1 MVQNGVIGG
10 TVGGMSTQTPELVL
24 GPILRYVDTSRAT
37 IWVETDGEC
46 TVEVRTSTGHSG
58 VESTWAVHDHHFAIV
73 RLVDLPSGTAIDYRV
88 SLTTSDTSA
97 STESAE
103 AGGTLR
109 TAARDDA
116 LTVAFGSCRR
126 GDTYDTDRLD
136 AIGADGLAGLAARVK
151 EQDAELWPQLLLL
164 LGDQVYA
171 DDPSPEIKEKLRQR
185 RESQN
190 DPELG
195 EEVFEEICDFEEYTW
210 LYRESW
216 GAEQVSGLMATIPSC
231 MILDD
236 HDLRDDWNSS
246 LDWRE
251 DMEQKSWWP
260 RRIVGAF
267 SSYWIYQHLG
277 NLSPD
282 ELEKDELYRDVRSAK
297 TPQDR
302 EKLLADFS
310 LRADSEPSSARWS
323 YVRDLA
329 NTRIIMI
336 DSRCSRDLTPERRT
350 MLDESEW
357 TWLREQALTT
367 EARHIVFGT
376 SLPYLMLPALHHLEQ
391 WNEAVAQGAWGRRWG
406 KIGEKLRLTLD
417 LEHWAAF
424 GKSFEDMAGLV
435 GEVVSRPRPPA
446 TAMWLSGDVHCSYV
460 AEADLGEG
468 VPKTTRLYQLT
479 MSPFRNP
486 LDLPI
491 RVVNRLAIRRP
502 VVKFLHFLA
511 HRAGLD
517 DHAISW
523 QTKAGPWFDNGV
535 MLLRLE
541 GETASVQIEHAR
553 TGPGGSQEL
562 LQTHEMALT
571 GD

>member
-1 MVQNGVIGG
+1 
-10 TVGGMSTQTPELVL
+10 MSINSPELVL

-46 TVEVRTSTGHSG
+46 TVEVRTSTGPSG
-58 VESTWAVHDHHFAIV
+58 AENTWSVHGHHFAIV
-73 RLVDLPSGTAIDYRV
+73 QLVDLPSGAVVDYTV
-88 SLTTSDTSA
+88 SLTLSDTSA
-97 STESAE
+97 SEASAVVK

-109 TAARDDA
+109 TAAHDDA

-126 GDTYDTDRLD
+126 GDTYDADRLK

-151 EQDAELWPQLLLL
+151 EQDAESWPQLLLL

-171 DDPSPEIKEKLRQR
+171 DDPSPEIKTRLRER
-185 RESQN
+185 RDAQK

-195 EEVFEEICDFEEYTW
+195 DEVYEEICDFEEYTW
-210 LYRESW
+210 LYKESW
-216 GAEQVSGLMATIPSC
+216 GAEQVSGLMASIPSC

-246 LDWRE
+246 LDWRKE
-251 DMEQKSWWP
+251 MEQKSWWP

-277 NLSPD
+277 NLSPS
-282 ELEKDELYRDVRSAK
+282 ELENDELYRAVRSAD
-297 TPQDR
+297 TAEDR
-302 EKLLADFS
+302 EKLLSDFS
-310 LRADSEPSSARWS
+310 LKADSEPSSARWS

-329 NTRIIMI
+329 NTRIIMV

-357 TWLREQALTT
+357 NWLREQALTT
-367 EARHIVFGT
+367 DARHIVLGT

-391 WNEAVAQGAWGRRWG
+391 WNEAVAQGAWGRRWS
-406 KIGEKLRLTLD
+406 KVGEKLRLALD

-435 GEVVSRPRPPA
+435 GEVVSRPKPPA
-446 TAMWLSGDVHCSYV
+446 STLWLSGDVHCSYV
-460 AEADLGEG
+460 AQADLGEL
-468 VPKTTRLYQLT
+468 VPNNTALYQLT

-491 RVVNRLAIRRP
+491 RVVNRLATRRP
-502 VVKFLHFLA
+502 VVRFLHFLA
-511 HRAGLD
+511 HRAGLK
-517 DHAISW
+517 DHPITW
-523 QTKAGPWFDNGV
+523 QAKAGPWFDNGV

-541 GETASVQIEHAR
+541 GETASVRVEHAR
-553 TGPGGSQEL
+553 TGPGGAQEL

-571 GD
+571 P